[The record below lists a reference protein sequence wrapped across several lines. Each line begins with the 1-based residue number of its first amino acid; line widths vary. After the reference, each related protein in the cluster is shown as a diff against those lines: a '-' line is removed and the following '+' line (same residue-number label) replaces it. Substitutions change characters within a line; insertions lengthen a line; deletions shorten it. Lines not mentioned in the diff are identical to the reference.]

1 MNMIFEVAEDSLPA
15 AQMLVVGVGGAGG
28 NAVNRMI
35 EESLTGVEFISMN
48 TDAQALVNSKAGRK
62 LQLGAK
68 LTRGLGAGAKPEV
81 GRQALAES
89 EKEVRD
95 LLDGADLVFVTAGMG
110 GGTGTGAAPMV
121 AEIAREGGAL
131 TIGIV
136 TKPFAFEGPKR
147 LQYAQRGLSELRR
160 SVDTMIVVANERL
173 LTVVPK
179 GASVRQAL
187 KKADE
192 VLLNAT
198 KGISDLIHVTGD
210 VNVDFAD
217 VRTVMMGKG
226 PGLMGA
232 GTAEGDDRALEAA
245 REAISSPL
253 LDDVS
258 IAGAT
263 HLLVNVSGGADM
275 AMTEVSQSVS
285 VVRDEAGYD
294 AEVIFGTVE
303 DPRLEGVMRV
313 TVIAT
318 GFEGDDELG
327 ILDARAGLSS
337 AGSSHGQPAVRGV
350 QRRHVGKGPHRHVL
364 GPQRRPLAGRQPTF
378 GTGPAARTRLT
389 PRQGALP
396 LENPAAAHRPPAP
409 ERPQGGIID
418 LEIPTFV
425 LRQMD

>member
-1 MNMIFEVAEDSLPA
+1 MNMIFEVSDESLPNA
-15 AQMLVVGVGGAGG
+15 KMLVVGVGGAGG

-35 EESLTGVEFISMN
+35 DEDLNGVEFVSMN
-48 TDAQALVNSKAGRK
+48 TDAQALNNSKAGCK

-89 EKEVRD
+89 EAEVRD
-95 LLDGADLVFVTAGMG
+95 LLEDADLVFVTAGMG

-121 AEIAREGGAL
+121 AEIARELGAL

-147 LQYAQRGLSELRR
+147 LQYARRGLSELRR

-179 GASVRQAL
+179 GASVRDAL

-198 KGISDLIHVTGD
+198 RGISDLVHITGD

-217 VRTVMMGKG
+217 VRTVMLGRG

-232 GTAEGDDRALEAA
+232 GEASGDDRALEAA

-253 LDDVS
+253 LDDAA
-258 IAGAT
+258 IGGAT
-263 HLLVNVSGGADM
+263 HLLVNVSGGRDM
-275 AMTEVSQSVS
+275 AMTEVSSAVS
-285 VVRDEAGYD
+285 VVREEAGFD

-303 DPRLEGVMRV
+303 DPAMEGTMRV

-318 GFEGDDELG
+318 GFEGEDEAG
-327 ILDARAGLSS
+327 ILHAGAQPPAPHLAAR
-337 AGSSHGQPAVRGV
+337 Q
-350 QRRHVGKGPHRHVL
+350 Q
-364 GPQRRPLAGRQPTF
+364 RPLIQNGRFQQPQGALLQPQLAGGRGGYGQ
-378 GTGPAARTRLT
+378 AVSARTRST

-396 LENPAAAHRPPAP
+396 LSQHTAAHRPAAP